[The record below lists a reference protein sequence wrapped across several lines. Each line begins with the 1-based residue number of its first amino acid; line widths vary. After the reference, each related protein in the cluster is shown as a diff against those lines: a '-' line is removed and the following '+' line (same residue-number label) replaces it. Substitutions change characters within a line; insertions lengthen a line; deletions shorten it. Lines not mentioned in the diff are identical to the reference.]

1 MLWSI
6 FVYIAVYFGLFTG
19 IFFLFTFFEN
29 MDGLKERKPK
39 RFPKVSIIV
48 PAYNEEDTLKGT
60 VYSLLNLDY
69 PKDKLEIVVVD
80 DGSKDKTLEIARQF
94 EKKGVMVF
102 TKINQGGKGYALNFG
117 LTKCSGEFVGCLD
130 ADSFVQTN
138 ALKKMIGYFDDE
150 RVMAV
155 TPSIKVWKD
164 NNILQKI
171 QRVEYL
177 MGVFLRKSFSY
188 LDSIHVTPGPFT
200 IYRKKF
206 FDNYGGYDSGNLT
219 EDIEVALR
227 IQRQGFRIENCM
239 DANVYTVGPR
249 TLKTLQRQR
258 NRWYVGFL
266 ENVVNYRDLFG
277 LKHGNLG
284 LLILPGAFISVAL
297 SITLFSYT
305 IIRGIFNS
313 IDWFFNLSSVGFDFY
328 PLLVRN
334 SLDNTLIDF
343 NPLRL
348 LAVFSLFLGL
358 AMVLISKKYSKEDC
372 KVGFS
377 YFVYIIVYWLL
388 FAFWWIVA
396 INIKL
401 FKRKIA
407 W

>member
-1 MLWSI
+1 M
-6 FVYIAVYFGLFTG
+6 
-19 IFFLFTFFEN
+19 
-29 MDGLKERKPK
+29 
-39 RFPKVSIIV
+39 
-48 PAYNEEDTLKGT
+48 
-60 VYSLLNLDY
+60 
-69 PKDKLEIVVVD
+69 
-80 DGSKDKTLEIARQF
+80 
-94 EKKGVMVF
+94 
-102 TKINQGGKGYALNFG
+102 
-117 LTKCSGEFVGCLD
+117 
-130 ADSFVQTN
+130 
-138 ALKKMIGYFDDE
+138 
-150 RVMAV
+150 
-155 TPSIKVWKD
+155 
-164 NNILQKI
+164 
-171 QRVEYL
+171 
-177 MGVFLRKSFSY
+177 
-188 LDSIHVTPGPFT
+188 
-200 IYRKKF
+200 
-206 FDNYGGYDSGNLT
+206 
-219 EDIEVALR
+219 
-227 IQRQGFRIENCM
+227 
-239 DANVYTVGPR
+239 
-249 TLKTLQRQR
+249 
-258 NRWYVGFL
+258 
-266 ENVVNYRDLFG
+266 
-277 LKHGNLG
+277 G